1 MFLKQFIKIR
11 PAMCL
16 AVIFLLLTN
25 LSFAQGKGIL
35 SGKVVDAD
43 LGDGMPGVNVVIEGT
58 MMGAATDLEGSYRL
72 ENIPVG
78 VYTVVAT
85 FIGYS
90 KVTIEDVVIKNDEV
104 TTVSFAM
111 AMEALEGEEVVVTA
125 KAIKNN
131 ETMLLKD
138 RQKASA
144 VSDAVSAQAMT
155 RSGAGN
161 AADAMKQVTGAS
173 VVDGRDIYIRG
184 LGDRYTSTQLNGA
197 QMPSTDP
204 YKRSGSFD
212 MIPTNLVDNIVTVKS
227 FTPDKPGE
235 FSGGAVDIKT
245 KDFPDYL
252 TLSFS
257 ASTAFNPQVHLNN
270 DGPIGYQGSNT
281 DWLGF
286 DDGFRSNP
294 LPDDVYIPDVGAAGK
309 DWDTAQELNEMSR
322 SFNSVMAPK
331 QMTPN
336 LDQKYSM
343 SVGNQVDVL
352 GRPFG
357 FLASLS
363 YHNEYDSYDNGI
375 YRRWTLSSG
384 QAENLTN
391 DFDVLDTKTTH
402 NVLWGILAKA
412 SYKVHDNHKI
422 SLNAMRNQNGVSS
435 ARYLEGAYPYD
446 LGPNDTF
453 ITSELAYEERLMQN
467 YQMTGDH
474 MFPALFGSRLSW
486 RATVGSSNMDDPDR
500 RYFTSFRNSRG
511 VYGVATNTPPYRFYR
526 DMHEDRNEFA
536 LDYDLPFTQ
545 WNGRLSHF
553 KMGAFSSGATREFT
567 ERQLEYNQNP
577 VFKYEGDPDEFFS
590 EDNVGMSDS
599 TVLEFGGNRYVR
611 YDFDLVIREN
621 FIDGNWYKGDQNI
634 QAYYAMVDL
643 PLSNKLRF
651 IGGARYETTDLVLEH
666 NAKKPQGEINTQDW
680 LPSANFIYQV
690 GENMNVRFA
699 YGRTLAR
706 PSFREVAPY
715 ASWDFVGGDTYIGNP
730 ELKRTIIDNLD
741 LRWEWFS
748 RPGEIYAVSAFYK
761 DFYNPIE
768 TVIINTNREIM
779 WKNVDKATAYGLEF
793 EARKSLD
800 VITSSLRN
808 FQLGGNLSLVHSQ
821 VDISEEQLRII
832 RETRPDA
839 SKERQFQGQSP
850 FLLNV
855 TLTYDNFDKGFTSS
869 LYYNVFGERLAVV
882 SIGGTPDVYEQ
893 PAHLVN
899 FTSSYKIAKHMRLS
913 FKVKNILDSKLEK
926 TQAFNGQNYIYGA
939 YNRGREFSLGLK
951 YEL

>member
-1 MFLKQFIKIR
+1 
-11 PAMCL
+11 
-16 AVIFLLLTN
+16 
-25 LSFAQGKGIL
+25 
-35 SGKVVDAD
+35 
-43 LGDGMPGVNVVIEGT
+43 
-58 MMGAATDLEGSYRL
+58 
-72 ENIPVG
+72 
-78 VYTVVAT
+78 
-85 FIGYS
+85 
-90 KVTIEDVVIKNDEV
+90 
-104 TTVSFAM
+104 
-111 AMEALEGEEVVVTA
+111 
-125 KAIKNN
+125 
-131 ETMLLKD
+131 
-138 RQKASA
+138 
-144 VSDAVSAQAMT
+144 
-155 RSGAGN
+155 
-161 AADAMKQVTGAS
+161 
-173 VVDGRDIYIRG
+173 
-184 LGDRYTSTQLNGA
+184 
-197 QMPSTDP
+197 
-204 YKRSGSFD
+204 
-212 MIPTNLVDNIVTVKS
+212 
-227 FTPDKPGE
+227 
-235 FSGGAVDIKT
+235 
-245 KDFPDYL
+245 
-252 TLSFS
+252 
-257 ASTAFNPQVHLNN
+257 
-270 DGPIGYQGSNT
+270 
-281 DWLGF
+281 
-286 DDGFRSNP
+286 
-294 LPDDVYIPDVGAAGK
+294 
-309 DWDTAQELNEMSR
+309 
-322 SFNSVMAPK
+322 
-331 QMTPN
+331 
-336 LDQKYSM
+336 
-343 SVGNQVDVL
+343 
-352 GRPFG
+352 
-357 FLASLS
+357 
-363 YHNEYDSYDNGI
+363 
-375 YRRWTLSSG
+375 
-384 QAENLTN
+384 
-391 DFDVLDTKTTH
+391 
-402 NVLWGILAKA
+402 
-412 SYKVHDNHKI
+412 VHDNHKI

-486 RATVGSSNMDDPDR
+486 RATVGSSDMDDPDR

-553 KMGAFSSGATREFT
+553 KMGAFSSNAAREFT

-599 TVLEFGGNRYVR
+599 TVLVLAGNRYVR
-611 YDFDLVIREN
+611 YDFDLVVREN
-621 FIDGNWYKGDQNI
+621 FIDGNWYQGEQNI
-634 QAYYAMVDL
+634 QAYYAMLDL
-643 PLSNKLRF
+643 PLSRKLRF

-666 NAKKPQGEINTQDW
+666 NAKKPKGQIDTQDW
-680 LPSANFIYQV
+680 LPSANFIYQI
-690 GENMNVRFA
+690 GENMNLRFA

-730 ELKRTIIDNLD
+730 ELKRTLIDNLD

-748 RPGEIYAVSAFYK
+748 RPGEIYAVSGFYK
-761 DFYNPIE
+761 NFQDPIE

-779 WKNVDKATAYGLEF
+779 WKNVDLAIAYGLEF

-808 FQLGGNLSLVHSQ
+808 FQLGGNLSLVHSE

-832 RETRPDA
+832 RETRPEA
-839 SKERQFQGQSP
+839 SKKRQFQGQSP
-850 FLLNV
+850 FLLNL

-893 PAHLVN
+893 PSHLIN
-899 FTSSYKIAKHMRLS
+899 FTSSYKFAKHMRLS

-926 TQAFNGQNYIYGA
+926 TQAFNGQNYTYGA